1 MSLKAFHVVFI
12 TAASA
17 LCLGFGIWMLR
28 DFRSAEGTTTDL
40 LLGIGSLMS
49 FVALVI
55 YERFFLKKLKN
66 VSYL

>member
-17 LCLGFGIWMLR
+17 LCLGFGVWMLR
-28 DFRSAEGTTTDL
+28 DFRSPEGTAVDL
-40 LLGIGSLMS
+40 WMGVGSLAA
-49 FVALVI
+49 FVGLLV

>member
-17 LCLGFGIWMLR
+17 LCFGVGVWMLR
-28 DFRSAEGTTTDL
+28 DFRGPEGSAADL
-40 LLGIGSLMS
+40 WFGIGSLLS
-49 FVALVI
+49 GVGLLI
-55 YERFFLKKLKN
+55 YERYFLKKLKN

>member
-17 LCLGFGIWMLR
+17 LCFGTGVWMLR
-28 DFRSAEGTTTDL
+28 DYRSPDGSEGDL
-40 LLGIGSLMS
+40 WLGVG
-49 FVALVI
+49 ALVAGVLLVV
-55 YERFFLKKLKN
+55 YERAFVKKLKN